1 MAKAIYQ
8 FHSPKRILPMQKTN
22 KLIDNLDL
30 RSLRMLH
37 VLLDTRSVTKAGES
51 LAISQ
56 PAASRVLAQLR
67 HFLGDPLLVRGRHG
81 NTLTPRAESL
91 RPMLTEA
98 LGAISSLFEKET
110 FEPVNAMMSLRI
122 AATDHGAAVV
132 LTPLVQALAALA
144 PGITVEVAPWSAQTF
159 SDLETGKLDL
169 ALDVESHLPE
179 NLHSRTLFKER
190 YACLVRQ
197 GHPVLDSLRKDGSL
211 HPGKASAYPQIVLLY
226 PVGSRLEGDD
236 VLARLGHPAKRIAMR
251 TPYFASAPLL
261 LADTDHVILLPSRLG
276 QTFAQS
282 APLTLI
288 PLHADTSFDY
298 RLIWHERT
306 QKDVGISWL
315 RAQIYL
321 LFK

>member
-1 MAKAIYQ
+1 
-8 FHSPKRILPMQKTN
+8 MQKMNTR
-22 KLIDNLDL
+22 IDTLDL
-30 RSLRMLH
+30 RSLRMLL
-37 VLLDTRSVTKAGES
+37 VLLETRSVTKSGEA

-67 HFLGDPLLVRGRHG
+67 QVLGDPLLVRGRHG

-91 RPMLTEA
+91 RPLLAEV
-98 LGAISSLFEKET
+98 LQSLASLLEKEN
-110 FEPVNAMMSLRI
+110 FEPHSAKLALRI

-132 LTPLVQALAALA
+132 LAPLVQALALLA
-144 PGITVEVAPWSAQTF
+144 PGITVEVAPWSADTL
-159 SDLETGKLDL
+159 SDLEDGKLDL
-169 ALDVESHLPE
+169 ALDVESPLPD
-179 NLHSRTLFKER
+179 NFHSRTLFKEC
-190 YACLVRQ
+190 YACLVRE
-197 GHPVLDSLRKDGSL
+197 GHPVVHTLRKDGSL
-211 HPGKASAYPQIVLLY
+211 HPSKASTYPQIVLLY

-282 APLTLI
+282 GALTLI
-288 PLHADTSFDY
+288 PLHGATSFDY

-306 QKDVGISWL
+306 QKDVGIGWL

-321 LFK
+321 LVNDHLKSSFSELGPR